1 MKKMLRHAEALA
13 VKEYANS
20 DNAIWE
26 QRNVLTEE
34 LYRNTFQLYKSA
46 DHWTLDKVLEVQP
59 KKLELIVEMK
69 QIHTIMAQKEAMIKN
84 SLVHKVF
91 LGFFF
96 LSYACTKLRSGITEA
111 IHEVVIYLVHTR
123 WHLSGHA
130 PPVAWHTQRQK
141 SCWERNEDLLKRWL
155 MASTLIWFYWQSLI
169 VLMILSFW
177 SR

>member
-46 DHWTLDKVLEVQP
+46 DHWTMDKVLEVQP

-69 QIHTIMAQKEAMIKN
+69 QIRTIMAQKEAMIKN

-96 LSYACTKLRSGITEA
+96 
-111 IHEVVIYLVHTR
+111 
-123 WHLSGHA
+123 
-130 PPVAWHTQRQK
+130 
-141 SCWERNEDLLKRWL
+141 
-155 MASTLIWFYWQSLI
+155 F
-169 VLMILSFW
+169 
-177 SR
+177 